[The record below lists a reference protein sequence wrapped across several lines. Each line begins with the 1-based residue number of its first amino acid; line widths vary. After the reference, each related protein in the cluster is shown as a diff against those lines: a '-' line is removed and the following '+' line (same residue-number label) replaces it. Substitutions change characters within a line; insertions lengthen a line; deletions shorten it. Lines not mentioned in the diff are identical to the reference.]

1 MCWDP
6 ARRERDVRAFDRG
19 WAVYPDKNFTLYAW
33 IYYLGGM
40 MGQMEGEYPD
50 ACAFKVP
57 AFMRKLHESGVK
69 GVFIQEAEGS
79 GYSYL
84 FSQLEL
90 YLTLKLADD
99 PSLNGDEM
107 IDEYFYQYYGQGA
120 AAMKQLYQEMENVKY
135 DINNYP
141 AEIRRGDQYNML
153 SESVVY
159 KNLITPERAA
169 RWNKLLGKA
178 LSGTKDEYHARVLE
192 YKVGVWD
199 RMVQARKKYL
209 TTTSK

>member
-1 MCWDP
+1 
-6 ARRERDVRAFDRG
+6 
-19 WAVYPDKNFTLYAW
+19 
-33 IYYLGGM
+33 
-40 MGQMEGEYPD
+40 
-50 ACAFKVP
+50 
-57 AFMRKLHESGVK
+57 
-69 GVFIQEAEGS
+69 
-79 GYSYL
+79 
-84 FSQLEL
+84 
-90 YLTLKLADD
+90 
-99 PSLNGDEM
+99 
-107 IDEYFYQYYGQGA
+107 
-120 AAMKQLYQEMENVKY
+120 MKQLYQEMENVKY